1 MPFRGRVGFRKPPAG
16 TLLNHQHPLVP
27 DESWPLTETGVVRD
41 FAKNFR
47 ITDLRG
53 GLFVDSPFGLALA
66 HTSTADRSILASV
79 ESFVIPTQYF
89 TAMLLYR
96 KTDATL
102 RASGA
107 FGVAAGASSNRCGV
121 SLPFSDGIVYWD
133 FGGTVGGVTRLSVSG
148 LTFGNDVWFFTTG
161 ARGMEI
167 WQNGILRA
175 ANSANPTRVSSANAY
190 ELGTH
195 GSQPSDLAQFG
206 GFHLWRRQL
215 APADIKH
222 LSTHP
227 WAFFRAPFFDLFY
240 TAQAVPNIGWGRVL
254 SDERNQVVLP

>member
-16 TLLNHQHPLVP
+16 TLLNVQHPLVP

-41 FAKNFR
+41 FGRKFE

-53 GLFVDSPFGLALA
+53 GKFVDSPFGLALA
-66 HTSTADRSILASV
+66 HTSTADRSTLASV
-79 ESFVIPTQYF
+79 ESFVLPTQVL

-102 RASGA
+102 RGSGA
-107 FGVAAGASSNRCGV
+107 FGVAGGVSSNRCGV

-133 FGGTVGGVTRLSVSG
+133 FGGTAAAQRLSVSG

-167 WQNGILRA
+167 WQNGILAA
-175 ANSANPTRVSSANAY
+175 ANSNNPTRISSANAY
-190 ELGTH
+190 QLGTH
-195 GSQPSDLAQFG
+195 GGQASDLAQFG

-215 APADIKH
+215 ERADIKY

-227 WAFFRAPFFDLFY
+227 WAFFRAPFFDLLY
-240 TAQAVPNIGWGRVL
+240 TAQAVPNTGWGRML
-254 SDERNQVVLP
+254 SDERNQRVYI